1 MLAVVVSRADS
12 ASEHIGEHLR
22 ELGTWTDHT
31 DPSRPDADGGGAVYR
46 SVADGGTVELRA
58 FDALHLETRDVAE
71 AFGTV
76 ADGPEREPDLL
87 VFASRHAG
95 ETGPL
100 LTAHHTGNFG
110 PAEFGGEDGSL
121 ARACPHAH
129 SEVLAALEE
138 YAPESYEVGTE
149 CTHHGPSAV
158 GVPSMFVELGSD
170 QAQWDDP
177 AGARAVARAILALRG
192 VAADAPAGGG
202 PARPDDEGDGGPSD
216 GDGDRRHLVG
226 FGGGHYAPRFERV
239 VRETDWAVGHVG
251 ADWCL
256 DAMGDPDENREVL
269 RAAFE
274 ASGATRALVEGE
286 ATDLEA
292 VVEDLGYRVVSE
304 TWLRET
310 GGGESVP
317 LGLAADLEA
326 LLCPVADGLRFGE
339 RARGV
344 NPDAVGEPTVVDL
357 PTELLAAARGVD
369 REATRAAVERAT
381 LAFDT
386 TENGNRVAD
395 RAVLADETDREA
407 LVDDLVGIL
416 ETRYDSVERADG
428 AVVARETAFDPER
441 ACTLGVPEGP
451 KFGRLAEGQPVDVD
465 GETID
470 PAVVSVEREDRFPLD

>member
-202 PARPDDEGDGGPSD
+202 PARPDDEADGGPSD

-239 VRETDWAVGHVG
+239 VRETSWAVGHIA
-251 ADWCL
+251 ADWGL
-256 DAMGDPDENREVL
+256 DTLGDLDDP
-269 RAAFE
+269 
-274 ASGATRALVEGE
+274 ATRDVLGEAVAESHAAYALVDGE
-286 ATDLEA
+286 RPALERVLADL
-292 VVEDLGYRVVSE
+292 DCRVVTE

-310 GGGESVP
+310 DGVH
-317 LGLAADLEA
+317 LGLVRRIERDVTAVE
-326 LLCPVADGLRFGE
+326 DGLRFGE
-339 RARGV
+339 RAARMANESV
-344 NPDAVGEPTVVDL
+344 VVVDL
-357 PTELLAAARGVD
+357 PPELLDEARGID
-369 REATRAAVERAT
+369 REATYDALAEAAV
-381 LAFDT
+381 AFDT
-386 TENGNRVAD
+386 DQGGTRPAGTVVLAAEAD
-395 RAVLADETDREA
+395 QERLRDRLLAVLRQ
-407 LVDDLVGIL
+407 
-416 ETRYDSVERADG
+416 RYDSVERDG
-428 AVVARETAFDPER
+428 DVAVAREEAFDPER
-441 ACTLGVPEGP
+441 ARTLGVPEGP
-451 KFGRLAEGQPVDVD
+451 AFGRLAD
-465 GETID
+465 GET
-470 PAVVSVEREDRFPLD
+470 VEVDGRTIPPETVRETRERRFSLRE